1 MAKKMKVWVGDV
13 SKSRFSVAHVVYGEA
28 QPMQSRAGCL
38 VDFGG
43 DHHER
48 VFTESEVRA
57 LAKRRFVSGLPVGVA
72 AWSAIECPDR
82 MLVAGDG
89 MCAPFAR

>member
-13 SKSRFSVAHVVYGEA
+13 SKSRFTVAHVVYGEA

-57 LAKRRFVSGLPVGVA
+57 LAKRLRDQMYDDFKSGLLYDFDTYFDSQVVA
-72 AWSAIECPDR
+72 FFSDPA
-82 MLVAGDG
+82 
-89 MCAPFAR
+89 